1 MTAPTITDE
10 DLVALIDRRVPAAR
24 EATLRAAIAADADLA
39 KRFAFFTASDLPF
52 AEAFRP
58 MLDATPPDLIR
69 SIERQIATQAAPA
82 PTARKHPATEGAASR
97 GSFSGLI
104 AGLWNTLSRPT
115 GFVAG
120 SAIGAAAMLV
130 VVLGLAAVAPQMLG
144 TTSRFQIA
152 DAADAFIE
160 NVAAYQSFYTKD
172 TIAAAPLS
180 PQQARDSLTF
190 ANQRLGRSFALADA
204 TVPGFEFRRAQVL
217 SFEGRPVGQ
226 FVLAAA
232 DGEPLALCVMATE
245 LADSAMHQETRH
257 GLTIT
262 TWRRQ
267 GFIYVTAGR
276 FDGQAMLDFA
286 KAVEQI

>member
-1 MTAPTITDE
+1 MTAPSVTDE

-24 EATLRAAIAADADLA
+24 EEAIRAALASDADLA
-39 KRFAFFTASDLPF
+39 KRFALFKSTDLPF

-58 MLDATPPDLIR
+58 MLDATPADLIR
-69 SIERQIATQAAPA
+69 SIERQIAAQATPA
-82 PTARKHPATEGAASR
+82 PIRPAATDTGSGGSLGTWIADLWGMVTRPAS
-97 GSFSGLI
+97 
-104 AGLWNTLSRPT
+104 
-115 GFVAG
+115 FVAG
-120 SAIGAAAMLV
+120 SALGAAAMLMI
-130 VVLGLAAVAPQMLG
+130 VLGLAAVAPQMLG

-180 PQQARDSLTF
+180 PQQVRESLTF
-190 ANQRLGRSFALADA
+190 ANERLGRSFALADTA
-204 TVPGFEFRRAQVL
+204 VPGFEFRRAQVL

-232 DGEPLALCVMATE
+232 NGEPLALCVMATD
-245 LADSAMHQETRH
+245 LADSGIHQETRH

-262 TWRRQ
+262 SWRRQ

-276 FDGQAMLDFA
+276 FDGQAMLNFA